1 VPIPIPISQKK
12 IARNYVNCF
21 MRKVNNHVREIM
33 KTGDINIGFNSSSI
47 IQRLQSSDDK
57 GKKNDEVEV
66 KNVKNNNDVL
76 EDLKTLATVIE
87 SLTKHL
93 KTKITDQ

>member
-1 VPIPIPISQKK
+1 
-12 IARNYVNCF
+12 
-21 MRKVNNHVREIM
+21 M